1 MNAILSPRSGYAQVT
16 PDLRPSRALEYDTF
30 ARTTQMLTAAWRRR
44 KEDFPALAEAL
55 NVNLRLWRIMA
66 ADVAEEE
73 NALPAPLR
81 AQIFYLY
88 EFVEHHS
95 KSVLSLTSSPDVLID
110 VNTAIMRGLRGQG
123 GL

>member
-1 MNAILSPRSGYAQVT
+1 MNAILPPRSGYSHVT
-16 PDLRPSRALEYDTF
+16 PDLRPSRTLEYDTL
-30 ARTTQMLTAAWRRR
+30 ARTTQMLTSAWRNR
-44 KEDFPALAEAL
+44 KEDFPALAHSL
-55 NVNLRLWRIMA
+55 NVNLRLWRILA
-66 ADVAEEE
+66 ADVAEEA

-95 KSVLSLTSSPDVLID
+95 KSVLSMTSAPDVLID

>member
-1 MNAILSPRSGYAQVT
+1 VNAILPPRSGYTQVT
-16 PDLRPSRALEYDTF
+16 PDLRPSRTLEYDTF
-30 ARTTQMLTAAWRRR
+30 ARTTQMLTSAWRNR
-44 KEDFPALAEAL
+44 KEDFPALAHAL
-55 NVNLRLWRIMA
+55 NVNLRLWRILA
-66 ADVAEEE
+66 ADVAEEA

-95 KSVLSLTSSPDVLID
+95 KSVLSMTSAPDVLID

-123 GL
+123 GV